1 MPAIEIADQARITL
15 RFRQLNTNE
24 EHQWSFATG
33 HRGEFSRGVLM
44 DAIAQWFA
52 DDGIALVEQST
63 LIGVTYSE
71 WGTSGFI
78 GWHQLQQKITSTS
91 SGTGAVL
98 PPQCAWVVSLLNE
111 DVPTDSIK
119 RRRGRIYL
127 GLIPTSLVGTDG
139 KMTTAAQ
146 TLGLAQMH
154 TLQVALATEDASDPT
169 YTGLCIAS
177 PTGGKLYTAEV
188 IGVGRGVDTQRRRRE
203 KVVEDIIY
211 EAL

>member
-1 MPAIEIADQARITL
+1 MPSAEIAGAARITL
-15 RFRQLNTNE
+15 RFRQLATNE

-33 HRGEFSRGVLM
+33 ARGEFSRGVLL
-44 DAIAQWFA
+44 DAVASWFQ

-63 LIGVTYSE
+63 LFELTYAE
-71 WGTSGFI
+71 WGSSGFI
-78 GWHQLQQKITSTS
+78 GWHQLQTKMASTS

-98 PPQCAWVVSLLNE
+98 PPQCSWVVSLLNE
-111 DVPTDSIK
+111 DQPGDSIK

-139 KMTTAAQ
+139 RITTAGQ
-146 TLGLAQMH
+146 TLALAQMH
-154 TLQVALATEDASDPT
+154 TLQTALASEDASVTDF
-169 YTGLCIAS
+169 TGLCIAS

-203 KVVEDIIY
+203 KVVEDILY
-211 EAL
+211 ETL